1 MTEEFTGRNSK
12 YFFDA
17 FKEKN
22 IIIPGHFELTS
33 GRHTSEYIS
42 KDVLSA
48 RASFDNLLDELCKQ
62 LAFFAYDGN
71 LHDIDVV
78 AAPATGGIN
87 LGLLVAKHLS
97 KMIHK
102 DVFTVYAER
111 KKSKKIYDQMEG
123 YGKKGMLDVYI
134 HDVFEFREEFARLIR
149 FNKVFV
155 VDDILTTGMSLGGV
169 INAVRLQAGKVEYAG
184 VIWNRGRVYPE
195 DIIVKKIFSA
205 INKKIEDWEPP
216 CPMCKKGIPLTRI
229 K

>member
-1 MTEEFTGRNSK
+1 MEEFSGRKSK

-22 IIIPGHFELTS
+22 VIIPGHFELTS

-42 KDVLSA
+42 KDVLTA
-48 RASFDNLLDELCKQ
+48 NASFDNLLEELCKQ

-71 LHDIDVV
+71 LIDIDVV

-87 LGLLVAKHLS
+87 LGYLVAKHLS
-97 KMIHK
+97 GMIHK
-102 DVFTVYAER
+102 NVSAVYAER

-123 YGKKGMLDVYI
+123 YGKRGMLDVYI
-134 HDVFEFREEFARLIR
+134 HDVFEFREEFVRRIR
-149 FNKVFV
+149 FKNVFV
-155 VDDILTTGMSLGGV
+155 VDDILTTGMSLKGV
-169 INAVRLQAGKVEYAG
+169 IDAVRLQGGIAEYAG
-184 VIWNRGRVYPE
+184 VIWNRGRVDAE

-205 INKKIEDWEPP
+205 INKKIEDWESP
-216 CPMCKKGIPLTRI
+216 CPLCKKGIPLIRL